1 LFFFATPLILRLYTK
16 TQQSSITA
24 CRQQS
29 LAANLASLRQL
40 LIHRNKSSQNS
51 PKSPKKIQEQQHYPS
66 YSNENKSKR
75 RKEKN
80 KNKRQKQK
88 K

>member
-40 LIHRNKSSQNS
+40 IIHRNKSSQNS
-51 PKSPKKIQEQQHYPS
+51 PKFPKKIQEQHHYPS
-66 YSNENKSKR
+66 YSNENKSK
-75 RKEKN
+75 KN
-80 KNKRQKQK
+80 KNKRQKQNE
-88 K
+88 